1 MIKVEQKY
9 SGQYWISRPGEST
22 YTAGAAEAANILG
35 YSIEDVRRLVIAVV
49 EINTGAVA

>member
-22 YTAGAAEAANILG
+22 YSAGAAEAAKVLNCT
-35 YSIEDVRRLVIAVV
+35 IEEIHRLVIAVV
-49 EINTGAVA
+49 EINAEVVA